1 MEQIQNPFAKK
12 ERQPKRFGNLY
23 GEICDLD
30 NIKAAIMNA
39 SKNKRNQKAVRG
51 IIKNIDEYARKIQ
64 KMLLDE
70 SYVPSK

>member
-1 MEQIQNPFAKK
+1 MKQEQSSVAKK

-39 SKNKRNQKAVRG
+39 SKYKRNQKAVCK
-51 IIKNIDEYARKIQ
+51 IIKNIDEYSRKIQ
-64 KMLLDE
+64 NIL
-70 SYVPSK
+70 